1 MESGD
6 VIHEDVVV
14 VVVPEN
20 RLGNGIRCMALETEK
35 VDAAFARHP
44 VQTTD
49 KAT

>member
-6 VIHEDVVV
+6 VIHEDVV

-35 VDAAFARHP
+35 ADAAFARHP